1 MKFISYKK
9 CLLLSLLVSLNYVGC
24 TKNGQSGETVIK
36 FTYPKGETL
45 AEVGGTSL
53 SLEGF
58 REDFLARQ
66 GTFKGAPHLNTDEK
80 KKEFVNNEVL
90 KEAMFQE
97 AVKLGYFDD
106 PALQRDIK
114 KIVVQ
119 KLIQKTLET
128 SQNEYKPAE
137 AEMKAY
143 YDSNQNLFSRKEALK
158 VSYMYVPYGDNKA
171 QAKKVADELYQDAT
185 KKGLNGNTNEFVK
198 LALKYMVPNAANN
211 VKVESGHTDFQEQA
225 AFDTK
230 FGTGTFEKLKQ
241 TEQLGIIS
249 SVIPAD
255 QGYVVIM
262 KNGYRKDIN
271 ETFDEAKEKIAKKLA
286 FDNRGKIYEKYT
298 EELKTKYGIK
308 IYEDKIAKLSEG
320 VEMKAQ
326 ANNQVAPPAGMPPVL
341 NNQVGGAAAGTMPP
355 AGANQA
361 AKPIMGA
368 NAGEKTQE

>member
-1 MKFISYKK
+1 MKFSGYKK
-9 CLLLSLLVSLNYVGC
+9 CLFFGLLIGFNYIGC
-24 TKNGQSGETVIK
+24 TKSGQGGETVIK

-45 AEVGGTSL
+45 AEVGGTAL

-185 KKGLNGNTNEFVK
+185 KKALNGNTNEFVK
-198 LALKYMVPNAANN
+198 LALKYMMPNAGNN

-225 AFDTK
+225 AFDVK
-230 FGTGTFEKLKQ
+230 FGVGSFDKLKQ
-241 TEQLGIIS
+241 TEQLGTIS
-249 SVIPAD
+249 PVMPAD
-255 QGYVVIM
+255 QGYAIIM
-262 KNGYRKDIN
+262 KNGYRKDVN
-271 ETFDEAKEKIAKKLA
+271 ETFEEAKEKIAKKLA

-298 EELKTKYGIK
+298 EELKSKYAIK
-308 IYEDKIAKLSEG
+308 IHEDKIAKLSEG
-320 VEMKAQ
+320 AEIKAQ
-326 ANNQVAPPAGMPPVL
+326 ANNQATAPAGMPPVI
-341 NNQVGGAAAGTMPP
+341 NNQGGAPAMMPP
-355 AGANQA
+355 ANVNQA
-361 AKPIMGA
+361 PRPTMGA